1 MKLKRITAPLKQKAK
16 EVVKRIKE
24 MPLEPEPLLD
34 KPGYI
39 DLTKKKPISELNKA
53 FSVVIGQKS
62 FAKGGVVLKRL
73 RSTNNPHRIRA
84 PRQTLPKKGIIDLAE
99 STKPSKTYAKMVRA
113 LNKPKASILETLSK
127 TTGLPSIEK
136 RAAKARELTTRA
148 GSSQETVKKAGT
160 LVSSTK
166 KTKGLIEKF
175 DQNPG
180 GLVKEGLAKTAEN
193 PILVGGTAAG
203 WVPTIVS
210 GGKVVVPFTT
220 ETAAV
225 AEVRAKQNEKYNKFT
240 KGLGKKFREGRV
252 GNIIEQGTNTVR
264 RSMPFLF
271 V

>member
-24 MPLEPEPLLD
+24 MPFEPEPLFK

-39 DLTKKKPISELNKA
+39 DLTKKKPIIELNKA

-73 RSTNNPHRIRA
+73 RSTNNPHRIRV
-84 PRQTLPKKGIIDLAE
+84 PRQTLPKKEIIDLAE
-99 STKPSKTYAKMVRA
+99 STKPTKTYAKIVRS

-148 GSSQETVKKAGT
+148 GSSQEAVRKAGT

-166 KTKGLIEKF
+166 KTKGLIEKI

-180 GLVKEGLAKTAEN
+180 SLVKEGLAKTAEN
-193 PILVGGTAAG
+193 PIAVGGTAAG
-203 WVPTIVS
+203 WVPTITS
-210 GGKVVVPFTT
+210 GIVVPGTT
-220 ETAAV
+220 EASAALEL
-225 AEVRAKQNEKYNKFT
+225 AAKKNPRYNRIT
-240 KGLGKKFREGRV
+240 KELGEKFRSGRV

-264 RSMPFLF
+264 RSMPLLL